1 MDKRKSVL
9 NISVSIASRTILLVA
24 ALLVR
29 RFLIQYI
36 GNDVNGLNSLYSS
49 IIGMLS
55 VAELGVGS
63 AIVFS
68 MYSPI
73 VAGEKSKVAAL
84 YCLYRKLYRIIG
96 AVIFAAGIAVMPF
109 LPHLIKDYKSM
120 NVNVYLTF
128 FLTLVSVVLSYL
140 YSAKTSLIEA
150 YKDNYITTI
159 ILTISKIIR
168 YALQIAA
175 ILVWR
180 SYIFFILCQ
189 IIETILVW
197 CMTELVVRQLHYDII
212 SMREKLDP
220 ETKHEVGSNVKA
232 MFMHKI
238 GTIMVNSIDNPV
250 ISGFVGV
257 VILGKY
263 MNYTIIAEVIS
274 SVIVLFFSPLTSVVG
289 HLCAAGDMKST
300 KSYFNFFYCMN
311 YILGFVFFLGYF
323 SVIDNVVN
331 LCFGYGLEVTRAIS
345 FVITLNYFIQ
355 YMRNASML
363 FKDASGSFYYD
374 RWKPI
379 VESVVNLALSL
390 FLVNT
395 IPEVY
400 RVTGVIISTIIT
412 NLLICHIV
420 EPYVLFRHFFD
431 ESPQQYYLRNYA
443 YIALFTLCLIFMN
456 RLIRPCKSDIAGF
469 FINGFISVG
478 LSLAALV
485 FVFAIDKEF
494 RREVKTIGRKTMSW
508 MRTKMVN

>member
-140 YSAKTSLIEA
+140 YSAKTLLIEA

-238 GTIMVNSIDNPV
+238 GTIMVNSIDNLV
-250 ISGFVGV
+250 IFPF
-257 VILGKY
+257 Y
-263 MNYTIIAEVIS
+263 II
-274 SVIVLFFSPLTSVVG
+274 FSFSLT
-289 HLCAAGDMKST
+289 
-300 KSYFNFFYCMN
+300 F
-311 YILGFVFFLGYF
+311 
-323 SVIDNVVN
+323 
-331 LCFGYGLEVTRAIS
+331 E
-345 FVITLNYFIQ
+345 
-355 YMRNASML
+355 
-363 FKDASGSFYYD
+363 
-374 RWKPI
+374 
-379 VESVVNLALSL
+379 
-390 FLVNT
+390 
-395 IPEVY
+395 
-400 RVTGVIISTIIT
+400 
-412 NLLICHIV
+412 
-420 EPYVLFRHFFD
+420 
-431 ESPQQYYLRNYA
+431 
-443 YIALFTLCLIFMN
+443 
-456 RLIRPCKSDIAGF
+456 
-469 FINGFISVG
+469 
-478 LSLAALV
+478 
-485 FVFAIDKEF
+485 
-494 RREVKTIGRKTMSW
+494 
-508 MRTKMVN
+508 